1 MPAQRAGILI
11 QKEDRN
17 EKKEKNLLQGY
28 ALHRR
33 RSLTPLTMPQPGHC
47 LDDQHSR
54 IDRLD
59 KTLIRTFLVG
69 LDNFIDG
76 IGIDQ
81 HQDRSTS
88 RQAKTVQ

>member
-11 QKEDRN
+11 QKEDRK
-17 EKKEKNLLQGY
+17 EKKKNLLQRY
-28 ALHRR
+28 AQHRR

-59 KTLIRTFLVG
+59 KTLIRTFLVS

-81 HQDRSTS
+81 HQNGSTS
-88 RQAKTVQ
+88 RETKTVQ